1 MSGPACPD
9 RPVLMDGFAW
19 YDKLVMRAGLVALPQ
34 YWLWGNWA
42 LLAAFWAVALPL
54 GLLTPLRFCRRCRHQ
69 RCPLNMAPQSGK

>member
-42 LLAAFWAVALPL
+42 LLAAL
-54 GLLTPLRFCRRCRHQ
+54 GMGLGWRRRN
-69 RCPLNMAPQSGK
+69 RVLV